1 MVWIYNT
8 IKKRYDR
15 QKEEGEEA
23 MKLTLEGLKDRQSWE
38 KAGITLPSYDVAAV
52 AEATRRD
59 PVWVHMG
66 IGNIF
71 RIFIGGI
78 ADQLLEEGL
87 MDRGITCVETFD
99 YDVVDKIYDPFDN
112 LALSVTLHGDG
123 TTDRKVLGSLTEAI
137 KAQSSDE
144 GQWERMKEIF
154 QNPGLQL
161 VSFTITEKGYALRNA
176 EGAYFSF
183 VESDIENGP
192 DKAVSAMAV
201 VTAMLLE
208 RYKSGKAP
216 LALVSMDNCS
226 KNGSRLRGSVLEMAE
241 EWKKRGFVEEDFIA
255 YVSDE
260 TKVSFPWTMIDKIT
274 PRPSE
279 KIAEELEEAGVENM
293 QPVITSKKTYIAPF
307 INAEGPQ
314 YLVVED
320 SFPNGRPALE
330 KAGVYVTD
338 RDTVNK
344 SERMKVTVCLNPI
357 HTALGPYGCMLG
369 YELFA
374 DEMKDPDMLEL
385 ARQVGYVEG
394 MAVVPDP
401 VILSPKAFLDELM
414 EERFPNPYLGD
425 TTQRLAVDVSQGIG
439 IRFGETIKS
448 YMEKY
453 GDAKMLKA
461 IPVAIAGWVR
471 YLLALDD
478 EGKSIELAPD
488 PMVPELREQMSTIV
502 YGEPES
508 LKDQLKGILS
518 NEVIFGVNLY
528 EAGIGEK
535 IEQIIREE
543 IAGPGSI
550 RKTVQKYLA

>member
-38 KAGITLPSYDVAAV
+38 KAGITLPSYHAAAV

-144 GQWERMKEIF
+144 RQWERMKEIF

>member
-38 KAGITLPSYDVAAV
+38 KAGITLPSYDAAAV

-144 GQWERMKEIF
+144 KQWERMKEIF

>member
-38 KAGITLPSYDVAAV
+38 KAGITLPSYDAAAV

-144 GQWERMKEIF
+144 RQWERMKEIF

>member
-38 KAGITLPSYDVAAV
+38 KAGITLPSYDAAAV

-208 RYKSGKAP
+208 RYKNGKAP

-279 KIAEELEEAGVENM
+279 KIAEELEAAGVENM